1 MHRVSVEFIE
11 HATCYRMGID
21 LLVPAFPRLIPLKQG
36 AKAQK
41 TPAATGAIFSIV
53 YIFGLHFLAVASQT
67 PPDAFDKQEAPANCR
82 GSRTAPAFP
91 ADVVS

>member
-11 HATCYRMGID
+11 HAACYRMGID

-41 TPAATGAIFSIV
+41 TPAATGAIFDRV
-53 YIFGLHFLAVASQT
+53 HLWLALFGCGV
-67 PPDAFDKQEAPANCR
+67 PD
-82 GSRTAPAFP
+82 TA
-91 ADVVS
+91 